1 MLSKSKNISDK
12 SEILNQ
18 FLSAKL
24 NMTCNLPEGQLIYKI
39 TEENPHP
46 ASRYFDLETE
56 SDLDRAAFLCTTQ
69 NHVCSAYCMRKRK
82 RM

>member
-1 MLSKSKNISDK
+1 MLSKSKNILEK

-18 FLSAKL
+18 FLNAKL
-24 NMTCNLPEGQLIYKI
+24 NMTCNLPEGQLIYKV

-46 ASRYFDLETE
+46 ASRYFDLETK

-69 NHVCSAYCMRKRK
+69 NHVCSASCMRKRK
-82 RM
+82 QM